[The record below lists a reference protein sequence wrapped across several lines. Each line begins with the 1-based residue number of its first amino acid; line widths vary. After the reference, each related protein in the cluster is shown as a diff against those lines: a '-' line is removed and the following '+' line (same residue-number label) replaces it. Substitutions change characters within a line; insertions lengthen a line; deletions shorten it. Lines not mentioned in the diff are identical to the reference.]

1 MAELIVEQLAL
12 FDLGGVDMRIL
23 KARAAELVGNS
34 SASATVRAYDADWRI
49 FAAWCKSAGR
59 DPLPASPDTVMLFA
73 VSELQTRKPSTV
85 ERRLAAIVHM
95 HRAHK
100 LPKPVSE
107 EIRQVLHGW
116 RREHGSKVASKKALT
131 PSHLRAMVDKCSKT
145 PTGLRDRALLTLGF
159 STGLRRSDLSA
170 LDYKDITF
178 AAQGLR
184 VFIRKSKTDQLGRG
198 REIGIFPGKKENS
211 DPVRWLLRY
220 IEKRG
225 RWAGP
230 LFVSQRRSH
239 AGELGR
245 VRLSGD
251 VIGDLVQKMAG
262 EIGLEA
268 SDFGAHSLRA
278 GCVTAAI
285 EMGVPESLVMQLT
298 GHRSHQTLSKYVR
311 PSKVF
316 SIDVLAGAL

>member
-1 MAELIVEQLAL
+1 MAATTVEQLAL
-12 FDLGGVDMRIL
+12 FDLGGVDMRSL

-34 SASATVRAYDADWRI
+34 TASATVRAYEADWRI
-49 FAAWCKSAGR
+49 FAAWCQSAGR
-59 DPLPASPDTVMLFA
+59 DPLPATPDTVMLFS

-85 ERRLAAIVHM
+85 ERRLASIVHM

-100 LPKPVSE
+100 LAKPVSE

-116 RREHGSKVASKKALT
+116 RREHGSKVSSKKALT
-131 PSHLRAMVDKCSKT
+131 PTHLRAMVGACTKT
-145 PTGLRDRALLTLGF
+145 PMGMRDRAILTLGF
-159 STGLRRSDLSA
+159 ATGLRRSDLSA
-170 LDYKDITF
+170 LNYSDITF

-184 VFIRKSKTDQLGRG
+184 VFIRRGKTDQLGRG
-198 REIGIFPGKKENS
+198 REIGVFPGKKENS

-220 IEKRG
+220 LEKRG

-230 LFVSQRRSH
+230 LFVTQRRGR
-239 AGELGR
+239 AGELSR
-245 VRLSGD
+245 ERLAGD
-251 VIGDLVQKMAG
+251 TIGDIVQRMAAA
-262 EIGLEA
+262 IGLEA

-298 GHRSHQTLSKYVR
+298 GHKSHQTLSKYVR
-311 PSKVF
+311 PSRVF

>member
-1 MAELIVEQLAL
+1 MADSTAEQLVL
-12 FDLGGVDMRIL
+12 FDIGGVDMRVL
-23 KARAAELVGNS
+23 KIRAAALVGNS
-34 SASATVRAYDADWRI
+34 AATATVRAYDADWRI
-49 FAAWCKSAGR
+49 FAGWCKAAGR
-59 DPLPASPDTVMLFA
+59 DLLPASSETVMLFA

-131 PSHLRAMVDKCSKT
+131 PTHLRAMVAQCAT
-145 PTGLRDRALLTLGF
+145 TATGGRDRAILTLGF
-159 STGLRRSDLSA
+159 ATGLRRSDLSA

-184 VFIRKSKTDQLGRG
+184 VFIRRSKTDQLGRG
-198 REIGIFPGKKENS
+198 REIGVFPGKKANS

-220 IEKRG
+220 IEQRG

-230 LFVSQRRSH
+230 LFVSARRSH
-239 AGELGR
+239 PGELGR
-245 VRLSGD
+245 ERLTGD
-251 VIGDLVQKMAG
+251 GVGDLVKRMAG
-262 EIGLEA
+262 AIGLEA

-285 EMGVPESLVMQLT
+285 ELGVPESLVMQLT